1 MTKKELEDYRYKRLE
16 LLRYQQGKENVHD
29 TVIGSSAEFPY
40 TSHPV
45 SIYGVPQEEQ
55 ELVEELERKCKEV
68 EKYIASLPKSYHRLL
83 VKYWVIDGL
92 QWKQIGEILGK
103 NENTVKKIYSN
114 LMKGLK

>member
-1 MTKKELEDYRYKRLE
+1 M
-16 LLRYQQGKENVHD
+16 
-29 TVIGSSAEFPY
+29 
-40 TSHPV
+40 
-45 SIYGVPQEEQ
+45 
-55 ELVEELERKCKEV
+55 EELERKCKEV
-68 EKYIASLPKSYHRLL
+68 EKYIASLPNSYHRLL

>member
-1 MTKKELEDYRYKRLE
+1 MTKKETEDYRYKRLE

-68 EKYIASLPKSYHRLL
+68 EKYIASLPNSYHRLL

-92 QWKQIGEILGK
+92 QWKQIGELLGK
-103 NENTVKKIYSN
+103 SENTAKKQYSR
-114 LMKGLK
+114 LTRRLK